1 MKKLFLLLLLLTIS
15 NSYSQVGIG
24 TTNPSAALD
33 LVSRGTNSATK
44 AVEIN
49 NAASLELLTV
59 LDNGNVGINT
69 ASPQARL
76 DVNGLGG
83 IVNLAGLNLDPL
95 AAVSFTPYLG
105 SGKLLVGWNRSAGHA
120 EIDFINA
127 NAVAP
132 GGFSW
137 YDLETNGTLNENARL
152 VNGVFSVSGLRLTS
166 DRRLK
171 KDIIKVNDASN
182 LVMGLNPVT
191 YNKKL
196 NLNAMDYD
204 KKEYGFIAQEL
215 EHILPELVTKNEKGI
230 RSVDYISLI
239 SILTKAFQEQQGKL
253 LQQEQEIKKL
263 KQVLELKN

>member
-1 MKKLFLLLLLLTIS
+1 MKKLFLLFLLLTIS
-15 NSYSQVGIG
+15 NSYSQVGVG

-33 LVSRGTNSATK
+33 LVSRGTNSTTK

-83 IVNLAGLNLDPL
+83 IVNLAGLNLGDGEE
-95 AAVSFTPYLG
+95 SFTPYQG

-132 GGFSW
+132 GGFFW

-263 KQVLELKN
+263 KQVLDLKN